1 MQRPLPCFP
10 LHTNAYAGTH
20 ITCSFE
26 FNPQTHSQPHIYT
39 CFHTLP
45 LLHAEARTLSRL
57 IISQVCH
64 LRFIWASEVLTSIS
78 LSTLAFSPFCHL
90 SVSHCFSLRSHHF
103 LLFLSLSLCLSPSV
117 ARYCWGKSFTGCV
130 RCQIRWKT
138 ARDKGVKKEALRWI
152 KNPTET
158 QVWFSCQASFYSR
171 KTVRSL
177 AVVPVM

>member
-20 ITCSFE
+20 IMRSFE

-45 LLHAEARTLSRL
+45 LCHAEARTLSRL

-64 LRFIWASEVLTSIS
+64 FIFIWASEMLTSIS

-103 LLFLSLSLCLSPSV
+103 LLFLSLSLFLFVFLPPWPGI
-117 ARYCWGKSFTGCV
+117 AEGR
-130 RCQIRWKT
+130 
-138 ARDKGVKKEALRWI
+138 LL
-152 KNPTET
+152 
-158 QVWFSCQASFYSR
+158 QVVFG
-171 KTVRSL
+171 VRSDEKL
-177 AVVPVM
+177 RETRG